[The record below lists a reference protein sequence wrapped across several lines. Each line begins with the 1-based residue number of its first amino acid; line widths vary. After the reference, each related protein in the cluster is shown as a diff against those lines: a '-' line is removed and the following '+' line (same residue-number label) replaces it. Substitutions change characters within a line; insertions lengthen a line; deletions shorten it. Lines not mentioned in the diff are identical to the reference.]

1 MTLNSVT
8 PFALCRLAVVAPP
21 LLSAPS
27 SPSLISVCSGLQRP
41 QAKATGWTF
50 LYSTGKFAEIH
61 HRSNWDLGQP
71 LEGPYG
77 LDRFRES
84 RLVRMGWFDLEG
96 SKLDVPTNEMTDRRG
111 VARNS
116 QHIASKLFDSIPLKE
131 QRLDIRACT
140 IRAGKHRKA
149 GCTVR

>member
-1 MTLNSVT
+1 
-8 PFALCRLAVVAPP
+8 
-21 LLSAPS
+21 
-27 SPSLISVCSGLQRP
+27 
-41 QAKATGWTF
+41 
-50 LYSTGKFAEIH
+50 
-61 HRSNWDLGQP
+61 
-71 LEGPYG
+71 
-77 LDRFRES
+77 
-84 RLVRMGWFDLEG
+84 MGWFDLEG

-140 IRAGKHRKA
+140 ILLRCLRSGWEHHKA